1 MFLEVVT
8 SLLLAGAPETA
19 SNATTPA
26 ERPAEKKICRTQ
38 VETGS
43 LVKGKKMCF
52 TKKQWQQLAD
62 AQRAE
67 VERTASMGSQS
78 GQ

>member
-1 MFLEVVT
+1 MFLAVVT

-19 SNATTPA
+19 TNTTATA
-26 ERPAEKKICRTQ
+26 ERPEEKKICRTQ
-38 VETGS
+38 IETGS
-43 LVKGKKMCF
+43 LVKGKKICF

-62 AQRAE
+62 QSQRD
-67 VERTASMGSQS
+67 VERTFSSGSAS

>member
-8 SLLLAGAPETA
+8 SLLLASAPESAPNTTA
-19 SNATTPA
+19 PA
-26 ERPAEKKICRTQ
+26 NRPEEKKICRRQ

-43 LVKGKKMCF
+43 LVKAKKICF
-52 TKKQWQQLAD
+52 TAKQWQELGD
-62 AQRAE
+62 RSRTE
-67 VERTASMGSQS
+67 VERTVSMGSAS

>member
-19 SNATTPA
+19 SNATAPA

-43 LVKGKKMCF
+43 LVKGKKICF
-52 TKKQWQQLAD
+52 TKKQWQQLAEHS
-62 AQRAE
+62 QRE
-67 VERTASMGSQS
+67 VERTFSSGSAS

>member
-8 SLLLAGAPETA
+8 SLLLAGAPESA
-19 SNATTPA
+19 NNATPPA
-26 ERPAEKKICRTQ
+26 EKPVEKKICRTQ

-43 LVKGKKMCF
+43 LVKGKKICF

-62 AQRAE
+62 QSQRD
-67 VERTASMGSQS
+67 VERTFSSGSAS